1 MENTTTNPDVLERFL
16 RYVQINT
23 QSEDANCGQVPSSA
37 VQFDLANVLAEEL
50 RELGAEDAHVT
61 EHSYVCAHIPASAG
75 AEDKPA
81 LGLIAHLDT
90 TEVAPGAGVKPHIVR
105 YEGGDLVCG
114 TVDGKP
120 VAMSTA
126 KLPALNDLAGEDL
139 VCSDGTTLLGADD
152 KAGVAR
158 SCRLSR
164 ASLRTLLCPIPHSA
178 FASALTRKS
187 ATEPSCWISI
197 PLAASTP
204 TRSTAAPSASWS
216 GSALTPPR
224 RPSALRASPSTRAT
238 QGPYGQRRQSV
249 L

>member
-23 QSEDANCGQVPSSA
+23 QSEDANCDQVPSSA

-61 EHSYVCAHIPASAG
+61 EHAYVCAHIPASAG

-90 TEVAPGAGVKPHIVR
+90 TEVAPGAGVKPHIVH

-120 VAMSTA
+120 VAMSTV
-126 KLPALNDLAGEDL
+126 KLPTLNDLAGEDL

-152 KAGVAR
+152 KAGVAEIMSLVATYR
-158 SCRLSR
+158 SGPFS
-164 ASLRTLLCPIPHSA
+164 
-178 FASALTRKS
+178 
-187 ATEPSCWISI
+187 
-197 PLAASTP
+197 
-204 TRSTAAPSASWS
+204 APS
-216 GSALTPPR
+216 R
-224 RPSALRASPSTRAT
+224 TRHLLL
-238 QGPYGQRRQSV
+238 P
-249 L
+249 